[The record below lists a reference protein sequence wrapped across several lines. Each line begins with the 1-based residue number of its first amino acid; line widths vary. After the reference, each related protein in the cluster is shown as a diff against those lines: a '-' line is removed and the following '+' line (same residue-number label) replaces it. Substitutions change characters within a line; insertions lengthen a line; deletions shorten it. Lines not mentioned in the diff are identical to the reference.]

1 MPTIRFFCVICGT
14 ALEENTDSSTGV
26 VECHSC
32 ARHVPMPHPAN
43 VPSPAAACVPVFPP
57 EILAVEVKFLCTSCQ
72 SRLGADAR
80 WEGRGVVCPVCG
92 DKTRVPRWS
101 GLPHLPHAA
110 EIAPKAKA
118 PGVAKATLSSEEI
131 AFLSH
136 PAPTNPAAGA

>member
-1 MPTIRFFCVICGT
+1 M
-14 ALEENTDSSTGV
+14 
-26 VECHSC
+26 
-32 ARHVPMPHPAN
+32 
-43 VPSPAAACVPVFPP
+43 
-57 EILAVEVKFLCTSCQ
+57 EVKFLCTSCQ

-92 DKTRVPRWS
+92 DKTRVPHWS

-136 PAPTNPAAGA
+136 PAPTNPVAGA